1 FMVANS
7 VEGLQANHVTVVD
20 NRGTVLSEAGEN
32 DSILGLTSGQL
43 AARRNLEQYLAKKAE
58 GLLEA
63 VLGPGQAVVR
73 VAAEIN
79 LDSLTRTEEK
89 FDPDVQVPRTTTL
102 NDESVDATTSAA
114 NGGVAGVAGNIG

>member
-1 FMVANS
+1 
-7 VEGLQANHVTVVD
+7 
-20 NRGTVLSEAGEN
+20 
-32 DSILGLTSGQL
+32 
-43 AARRNLEQYLAKKAE
+43 RRNLEQYLAKKAE
-58 GLLEA
+58 GMLEA

-102 NDESVDATTSAA
+102 NDESVDSTTS
-114 NGGVAGVAGNIG
+114 NSGGVVGVAGNVGGTNSAAASPLNNSRTKKKVTNSQFEINKVTSNLTQ